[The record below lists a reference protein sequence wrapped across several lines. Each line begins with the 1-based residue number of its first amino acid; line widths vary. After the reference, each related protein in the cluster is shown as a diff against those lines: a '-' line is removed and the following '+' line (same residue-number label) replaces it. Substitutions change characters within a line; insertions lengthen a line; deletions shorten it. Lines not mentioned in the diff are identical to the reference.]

1 MDGPGWRR
9 GWDSNPRGGFPPT
22 PLAGERLRPLG
33 HLSKAPVTG
42 SAPAG
47 QGAIAERSGPVDNG
61 ASLAGDTGMGSDWGG
76 ALADHMRRI
85 AALRQVEMLLDWDR
99 ETQMPPKG
107 SAQRAEQ
114 AAAVAEALHALESDP
129 RLADWLAEAGARA
142 AGAAA
147 VNVARGG
154 AGARAGDAGAG
165 AARRRARPR
174 RGRGA
179 DRLGRGARGLGLRR
193 LRAGARP
200 DRGAQARGGG
210 LPRRRRRPL
219 RRAARRLRARGDR
232 RRGGGGVRPA
242 AARTGRPAAAD
253 RRVGAAAGAARR
265 ATSPAP
271 RSSRSRAG
279 SPAPSATT
287 GRRGG
292 STSPCIRPRPAPAAT
307 CGSPPASTRPT
318 RSSACTRR
326 STRSGMRSTSR
337 GSTRRS
343 PSSRPAPTPRWGC
356 TRASRG
362 CSRTTSAAAAPSAAG
377 WRRRWREP
385 SAGSFGAAGGLRG
398 GQRRRAG
405 LHPHRRRRG
414 ALQPARHAALRPRA
428 GADRGR
434 PRGRGPRGGLER
446 SASSPTSGSRCRTR
460 AAGCC
465 RTCTGRRRP
474 SATSRPTRSGRST
487 RPSSTR
493 RCAATSTSTPGWRRA
508 TSAPA
513 IGWLNARIHRHGR
526 LLPARRLIA
535 EAIGREPDER
545 ALVGYL
551 EAKFGALYGL

>member
-1 MDGPGWRR
+1 MPAGHALDVVTSSAMASIVLCRELEILAYRDGHLVSAATIWGQQWRRMRPASNNYLYHIEYISSLYWRR

-47 QGAIAERSGPVDNG
+47 QGAIAERSGPADNG

-85 AALRQVEMLLDWDR
+85 AALRQVEMLLGWDR

-154 AGARAGDAGAG
+154 AGACAGDAGAG

-193 LRAGARP
+193 LRAGTRA
-200 DRGAQARGGG
+200 DRGAEARGGG
-210 LPRRRRRPL
+210 LPRRRRRPV

-242 AARTGRPAAAD
+242 AARHW
-253 RRVGAAAGAARR
+253 
-265 ATSPAP
+265 SPCG
-271 RSSRSRAG
+271 SG
-279 SPAPSATT
+279 SP

-292 STSPCIRPRPAPAAT
+292 
-307 CGSPPASTRPT
+307 
-318 RSSACTRR
+318 
-326 STRSGMRSTSR
+326 
-337 GSTRRS
+337 
-343 PSSRPAPTPRWGC
+343 
-356 TRASRG
+356 
-362 CSRTTSAAAAPSAAG
+362 
-377 WRRRWREP
+377 
-385 SAGSFGAAGGLRG
+385 
-398 GQRRRAG
+398 
-405 LHPHRRRRG
+405 RRG
-414 ALQPARHAALRPRA
+414 
-428 GADRGR
+428 
-434 PRGRGPRGGLER
+434 
-446 SASSPTSGSRCRTR
+446 
-460 AAGCC
+460 
-465 RTCTGRRRP
+465 
-474 SATSRPTRSGRST
+474 
-487 RPSSTR
+487 
-493 RCAATSTSTPGWRRA
+493 
-508 TSAPA
+508 
-513 IGWLNARIHRHGR
+513 
-526 LLPARRLIA
+526 
-535 EAIGREPDER
+535 
-545 ALVGYL
+545 
-551 EAKFGALYGL
+551 